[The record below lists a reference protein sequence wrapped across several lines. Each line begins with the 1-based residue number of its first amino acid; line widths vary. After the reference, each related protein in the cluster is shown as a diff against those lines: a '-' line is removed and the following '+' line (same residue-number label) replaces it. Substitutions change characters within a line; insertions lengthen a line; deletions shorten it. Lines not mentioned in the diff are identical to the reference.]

1 MTGGSSE
8 KVTPPKIPDVR
19 IPDVGLDPRLND
31 PRVRVWFDEHAA
43 EMRSYAYGQ
52 RVLYG
57 CLAIAIVLGLV
68 AHSAGYLLRAAA
80 TTDLLGL
87 LADLL
92 YTLGFALW
100 TGGGDRGVHPAPA
113 AGQTSPGQASA
124 LRHMRQRSGTMH
136 GREVT
141 PSARRSRKDRPEA
154 GRSAVGVEAEGGA
167 ERGPDLAGPTRGRV
181 AHDVLGVNRSPTPG
195 DDGSGR
201 LASGAIAVG
210 PRSAETQ

>member
-31 PRVRVWFDEHAA
+31 PRVRAWFDEHAA

-52 RVLYG
+52 RVLYEY
-57 CLAIAIVLGLV
+57 LAIAIVLGLV

-100 TGGGDRGVHPAPA
+100 TGAVIVVFIQLLP
-113 AGQTSPGQASA
+113 QAKRRQVRRA
-124 LRHMRQRSGTMH
+124 L
-136 GREVT
+136 
-141 PSARRSRKDRPEA
+141 EA
-154 GRSAVGVEAEGGA
+154 YEAA
-167 ERGPDLAGPTRGRV
+167 ERDNARQ
-181 AHDVLGVNRSPTPG
+181 
-195 DDGSGR
+195 GSDAERTAKPKG
-201 LASGAIAVG
+201 
-210 PRSAETQ
+210 SA